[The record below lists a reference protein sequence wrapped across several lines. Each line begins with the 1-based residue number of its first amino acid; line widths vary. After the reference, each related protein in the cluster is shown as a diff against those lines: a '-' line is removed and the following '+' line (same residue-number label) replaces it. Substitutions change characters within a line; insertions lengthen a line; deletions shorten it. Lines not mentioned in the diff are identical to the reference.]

1 MSDVKNFEDL
11 NLSELTLKALK
22 KKGYKAP
29 TEVQVN
35 TIPPAME
42 GKDVLVQSRTGS
54 GKTMAFLIPIFE
66 WIEKNKGVE
75 ALILVPTREL
85 AQQVNEEAKA
95 LGREYKVN
103 TMAVYGGSAI
113 EPQIRSLPKTSV
125 VAGTPGRVI
134 DLIKRGAL
142 DLRNLKT
149 FVLDEADRMMDMG
162 FLDDIKW
169 IMSRTPNEKQ
179 MILCSATMP
188 DEIVDLAHRYM
199 NNPVTLKL
207 SKDDISAKGI
217 RQFQIKV
224 GGMNKLAKLTA
235 LLDNEPGKYLI
246 FCRTKIGTQRLAD
259 QLKKLNYK
267 AYAIHGDMS
276 QAARTRTMNEFKAG
290 GIDILVATDVAARG
304 IDVEGITHVVNYDVP
319 LYPKDYVH
327 RIGRTGRMGK
337 KGKAVTFVSRDEQ
350 EPFSR
355 IELFIDKRVPEMKMS
370 GKGRVR
376 ERMDYREYADVFGM
390 VILEFELKEDMK
402 RLDLIKAVEKL
413 GIRDEDIGRV
423 VIKGRQGTIEM
434 HYGKAHRVV
443 TSKLFKKIRV
453 KRN

>member
-1 MSDVKNFEDL
+1 MSDVKSFEDL
-11 NLSELTLKALK
+11 NLSEMTLKALK

-29 TEVQVN
+29 TQVQIE
-35 TIPPAME
+35 TIPPAMK
-42 GKDVLVQSRTGS
+42 GKDVLVQARTGS

-66 WIEKNKGVE
+66 TIEGDAGVE

-85 AQQVNEEAKA
+85 AQQVADEAEA
-95 LGREYKVN
+95 LGREFKLN
-103 TMAVYGGSAI
+103 TMAVYGGAAI
-113 EPQIRSLPKTSV
+113 DPQIRKLPKTSI

-142 DLRNLKT
+142 QLDNLRF
-149 FVLDEADRMMDMG
+149 FVLDEADRMLDMG

-169 IMSRTPNEKQ
+169 IMSRTPYEKQ

-188 DEIVDLAHRYM
+188 DEIVDLARKYM
-199 NNPVTLKL
+199 DNPDTLKL
-207 SKDDISAKGI
+207 SQDDISAKGI
-217 RQFQIKV
+217 KQYQIKV
-224 GGMNKLAKLTA
+224 GGMNKLAKLSS

-259 QLKKLNYK
+259 QLKKNGYK
-267 AYAIHGDMS
+267 AFAIHGDMS
-276 QAARTRTMNEFKAG
+276 QAARTRTMNDFKSG
-290 GIDILVATDVAARG
+290 KINILVATDVAARG

-337 KGKAVTFVSRDEQ
+337 KGKAITFVSRDEQ

-355 IELFIDKRVPEMKMS
+355 IELFVDRRIPELKL
-370 GKGRVR
+370 KQRGRVR

-390 VILEFELKEDMK
+390 VTLEFELKEDMK
-402 RLDLIKAVEKL
+402 RLELIRALEKV

-423 VIKGRQGTIEM
+423 HIKGKEGTIEM
-434 HYGKAHRVV
+434 HYGKAHRAV
-443 TSKLFKKIRV
+443 TSKIFKKIRV
-453 KRN
+453 KKN

>member
-1 MSDVKNFEDL
+1 MSDIKSFEDL
-11 NLSELTLKALK
+11 NLSEMTLNALK

-35 TIPPAME
+35 TIPPAMQ
-42 GKDVLVQSRTGS
+42 GRDVLVQARTGS

-66 WIEKNKGVE
+66 MIEGDAGVE

-85 AQQVNEEAKA
+85 AQQVADEAKA
-95 LGREYKVN
+95 LGKEYEIN
-103 TMAVYGGSAI
+103 TMAVYGGAAI
-113 EPQIRSLPKTSV
+113 DPQIRDLPKTSI

-142 DLRNLKT
+142 NLDNLRF
-149 FVLDEADRMMDMG
+149 FVLDEADRMLDMG

-169 IMSRTPNEKQ
+169 IMSRTPHEKQ

-199 NNPVTLKL
+199 DRPETLKL
-207 SKDDISAKGI
+207 SQDDISAKGI
-217 RQFQIKV
+217 RQYQVKV
-224 GGMNKLAKLTA
+224 GGMNKLAKLSA

-259 QLKKLNYK
+259 QLRKNGYK
-267 AYAIHGDMS
+267 AYAIHGDMT
-276 QAARTRTMNEFKAG
+276 QAARTRTMNDFKSG
-290 GIDILVATDVAARG
+290 KINILVATDVAARG

-355 IELFIDKRVPEMKMS
+355 IELYIEKRVPELRMKE
-370 GKGRVR
+370 KGRVR

-390 VILEFELKEDMK
+390 VTLEFELKEDMK
-402 RLDLIKAVEKL
+402 RLDLIRALEKV
-413 GIRDEDIGRV
+413 GIRDEDIGRI
-423 VIKGRQGTIEM
+423 VIKDGKGTIEM
-434 HYGKAHRVV
+434 HYGKAHRAV
-443 TSKLFKKIRV
+443 TSKIFRKIRV